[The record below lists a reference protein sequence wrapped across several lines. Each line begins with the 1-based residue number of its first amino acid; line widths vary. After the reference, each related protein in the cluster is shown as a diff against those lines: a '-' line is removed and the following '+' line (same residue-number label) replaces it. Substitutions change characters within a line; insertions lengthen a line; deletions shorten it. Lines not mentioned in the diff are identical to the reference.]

1 MGEEERNFFL
11 AKRFSSEEE
20 AKKKKSRKRILTI
33 GEEME
38 KKKKR
43 RIEKAWMKRRGKGGA
58 RKETR
63 EGIKL
68 GCEAIKKLIGRY
80 KRENYKCK
88 MPWREGAKE
97 R

>member
-1 MGEEERNFFL
+1 
-11 AKRFSSEEE
+11 
-20 AKKKKSRKRILTI
+20 
-33 GEEME
+33 ME

-68 GCEAIKKLIGRY
+68 GCEAIKKLIGRL
-80 KRENYKCK
+80 KGRIINAKC
-88 MPWREGAKE
+88 RGGRGRRNDE
-97 R
+97 RKKFRKTGERK

>member
-1 MGEEERNFFL
+1 
-11 AKRFSSEEE
+11 
-20 AKKKKSRKRILTI
+20 
-33 GEEME
+33 ME

-63 EGIKL
+63 KGIKL